1 MASGAATT
9 ILSAVGT
16 ANMALQLNPR
26 DEAAH
31 TAWRRSFKK
40 LTHFATE
47 MMELDQFYGLSS
59 DTFSSVDVARI
70 GDVCYE
76 AYVAVTLPGVM
87 NAFQPAAAGTSYSS
101 TSSAY
106 EILPAELQADY
117 VKTFTSGAGQA
128 AQDPDSSSPHFAYS
142 LTARYCPLAPL
153 ALLKKVNLQVGS
165 AVVDSIDS
173 DVLNIWYSL
182 TPKAQMWKENYFD
195 FDSDVDRIAYSMA
208 ASRSYVQ
215 LPFAFFISP
224 EKGGNAL
231 SLITLA
237 FHSVRFS
244 IMPTSIDKIV
254 QGYAKGDGVVKIADT
269 DSSGAALNHTVCTY
283 VRPNETAA
291 AALTSTTG
299 KANGHIALCTASTS
313 LSALTALTSI
323 SQLSINIIVAFAFLS
338 DEERVLYSDASWET
352 IITGFD
358 ITSHQYGSGQTSN
371 TIEIPFSHPT
381 ACLWVVAKSDHTDA
395 SGASSGSVKA
405 VSTASP
411 STAEQR
417 NSFGD
422 YGGVLDPV
430 TLIPSPCIMG
440 AALELNSLRIHSGG
454 PTLGNN
460 LLHESVYR
468 HLIPQSCLPVAP
480 GYLKSKFS
488 QSGRKYIYTWSFA
501 LDPLSDPLQPTG
513 FANFARI
520 DKVSLKV
527 ALDPNLFADLSGE
540 QGENLA
546 TYNKVTV
553 KVCAFGFNLFR
564 YVMGL
569 GGKALV

>member
-1 MASGAATT
+1 
-9 ILSAVGT
+9 
-16 ANMALQLNPR
+16 MALQLNPR

-47 MMELDQFYGLSS
+47 MMELDQFYGLAA

-76 AYVAVTLPGVM
+76 AYVAVTLPGIM
-87 NAFQPAAAGTSYSS
+87 NAFQPAAAGTTYSS
-101 TSSAY
+101 TTSCYEVVPSSMQAAY
-106 EILPAELQADY
+106 NQAY
-117 VKTFTSGAGQA
+117 ASGTGQA
-128 AQDPDSSSPHFAYS
+128 AADPDSRAPHFAYS
-142 LTARYCPLAPL
+142 LSARYCPLAPL

-165 AVVDSIDS
+165 AIVDSLDS

-182 TPKAQMWKENYFD
+182 TPKAQMWKENHFD
-195 FDSDVDRIAYSMA
+195 FDSTETRVAYSMS
-208 ASRSYVQ
+208 ASRSYVS
-215 LPFAFFISP
+215 LPFAFFISQ

-244 IMPTSIDKIV
+244 VMPNSIDKIV

-269 DSSGAALNHTVCTY
+269 DSAGAALNHTLCTY

-291 AALTSTTG
+291 SALTSTTG
-299 KANGHIALCTASTS
+299 KAYGHVSLASSAVSTS
-313 LSALTALTSI
+313 SLTALTSI
-323 SQLSINIIVAFAFLS
+323 SQLSMNVIVGFAFLS

-358 ITSHQYGSGQTSN
+358 VTSHQYGSGQTSN

-381 ACLWVVAKSDHTDA
+381 ACLWVVAKSDHTDMA
-395 SGASSGSVKA
+395 GASSGA
-405 VSTASP
+405 VIAASTAAP
-411 STAEQR
+411 STSECR

-430 TLIPSPCIMG
+430 TGMAQPAILG
-440 AALELNSLRIHSGG
+440 AGLELNSLRIHSGG
-454 PTLGNN
+454 PALGNG
-460 LLHESVYR
+460 LLHESMYR
-468 HLIPQSCLPVAP
+468 TLIPMSVMPVPPA
-480 GYLKSKFS
+480 YLKSEAAK
-488 QSGRKYIYTWSFA
+488 SGRKYILSWSFSLA
-501 LDPLSDPLQPTG
+501 PLDDPLQPTG
-513 FANFARI
+513 FANFARV
-520 DKVSLKV
+520 DKVSLKF
-527 ALDPNLFADLSGE
+527 ALDPNLFTDLSGE

-546 TYNKVTV
+546 SNKVTV
-553 KVCAFGFNLFR
+553 KAIAFGYNLFR

>member
-47 MMELDQFYGLSS
+47 MMELDQFYGLAA

-76 AYVAVTLPGVM
+76 AYVAVTLPGIM
-87 NAFQPAAAGTSYSS
+87 NAFQPAAAGTTYSS
-101 TSSAY
+101 TTSCYEVVPAPMQAAY
-106 EILPAELQADY
+106 GLSYA
-117 VKTFTSGAGQA
+117 SGAGQA
-128 AQDPDSSSPHFAYS
+128 AADPDSRAPHFAYS
-142 LTARYCPLAPL
+142 LSARYCPLAPL

-165 AVVDSIDS
+165 AIVDSLDS

-182 TPKAQMWKENYFD
+182 TPKAQMWKENHFD
-195 FDSDVDRIAYSMA
+195 FDSTETRVAYSMS
-208 ASRSYVQ
+208 ASRSYVS
-215 LPFAFFISP
+215 LPFAFFISQ

-244 IMPTSIDKIV
+244 VMPNSIDKIV
-254 QGYAKGDGVVKIADT
+254 QGYAKGDGVVRIADT
-269 DSSGAALNHTVCTY
+269 DSSGAALNHTICTY

-291 AALTSTTG
+291 SALTSTTG
-299 KANGHIALCTASTS
+299 KAYGHVALATS
-313 LSALTALTSI
+313 ALSASSLTALTSI
-323 SQLSINIIVAFAFLS
+323 SQLSMNVIVGFAFLS

-358 ITSHQYGSGQTSN
+358 VTSHQYGSGQTSN

-381 ACLWVVAKSDHTDA
+381 ACLWVVAKSDHTDMA
-395 SGASSGSVKA
+395 GASSGA
-405 VSTASP
+405 VIAASTAAP
-411 STAEQR
+411 STSECR

-430 TLIPSPCIMG
+430 TGMAQPAILG
-440 AALELNSLRIHSGG
+440 AGLELNSLRIHSGG
-454 PTLGNN
+454 PALGNG
-460 LLHESVYR
+460 LLHESMYR
-468 HLIPQSCLPVAP
+468 TLIPMSVMPVPPA
-480 GYLKSKFS
+480 YLKSEAAK
-488 QSGRKYIYTWSFA
+488 SGRKYILSWSFSLA
-501 LDPLSDPLQPTG
+501 PLEDPLQPTG
-513 FANFARI
+513 FANFARV
-520 DKVSLKV
+520 DKVSLKF
-527 ALDPNLFADLSGE
+527 ALDPNLFTDLSAE

-546 TYNKVTV
+546 SNKVTV
-553 KVCAFGFNLFR
+553 KAIAFGYNLFR